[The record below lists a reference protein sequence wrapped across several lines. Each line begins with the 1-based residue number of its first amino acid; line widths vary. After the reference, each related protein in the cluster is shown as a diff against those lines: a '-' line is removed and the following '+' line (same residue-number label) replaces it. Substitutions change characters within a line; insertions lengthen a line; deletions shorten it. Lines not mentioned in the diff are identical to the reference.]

1 MPKGNENKVV
11 NRISLDLLKLDL
23 GFGEGLPEKKE
34 ISTILV
40 RKPNKQTY
48 IRVNADPAW
57 QLKTAVLELKDE
69 GETYLVAKEL
79 WKELRNEIT
88 PKIIVSAI
96 TRQDSFFFWPIRLP
110 NEDGYIDSW
119 NRSAIE
125 CAKVAFT
132 QWVRIQSE
140 KDAQSYFPHIA
151 ENQDS
156 FPEPVWPEDGFEKLL
171 MIAFKDHYIDSKDHP
186 VVKKLRGVL

>member
-1 MPKGNENKVV
+1 MIKENETVT
-11 NRISLDLLKLDL
+11 KLNL
-23 GFGEGLPEKKE
+23 NALRLNIGFGEGLPEKKV
-34 ISTILV
+34 ISTVLV
-40 RKPNKQTY
+40 RRPNKQTY
-48 IRVNADPAW
+48 IRVNPSPEW

-79 WKELRNEIT
+79 WAGLANEIT
-88 PKIIVSAI
+88 AKVIVSAI

-119 NRSAIE
+119 NKSAIE
-125 CAKVAFT
+125 CAKIASEK
-132 QWVRIQSE
+132 WVRIQSE

-156 FPEPVWPEDGFEKLL
+156 FPEPGWPKEGFEKLL
-171 MIAFKDHYIDSKDHP
+171 MIAFKDHYVDSMDHP
-186 VVKKLRGVL
+186 VIKKLRGVQ